1 MSICLIFP
9 SLNYFFATLNTE
21 ACQAWN
27 SLFNS
32 FLLGFNNNCQ
42 FLQPKFI
49 CLVIKRSKSKT
60 KTYKLTICIFLEM
73 CEWQFNETTESM
85 RKTRSGHMFQRVI
98 NFVSWEMSPPQ
109 MCWNIKMRNFNF
121 FQSTYI
127 LVNINLAC
135 HVCVLVC

>member
-1 MSICLIFP
+1 MYQLCLNTCPIVDSSESSAPLPARQISVDFHILAIFCMSICLIFP

-98 NFVSWEMSPPQ
+98 NFEAR
-109 MCWNIKMRNFNF
+109 K
-121 FQSTYI
+121 
-127 LVNINLAC
+127 
-135 HVCVLVC
+135 